1 MARAAA
7 EDPDTTRTRIMAA
20 ADRHFRSVGYTKTTV
35 ADIARTAHM
44 SPANVYRFFDSKAA
58 INEAM
63 ARRMLGKVED
73 HVRAIAAQQI
83 SASQRIT
90 AFILG
95 MQEQARER
103 FLDETRVHEMVRA
116 AMEEHWTCIHAHLQ
130 VIGGLIGQIIADGA
144 RAGEF
149 RVDDV
154 EIAAKTTLN
163 AIIKFYHPL
172 LVAQR
177 CCQIEDGDEDRM
189 VEEARQMADFVIR
202 ALGG

>member
-1 MARAAA
+1 MARAAT
-7 EDPDTTRTRIMAA
+7 EDPETTRTRIMAA
-20 ADRHFRSVGYTKTTV
+20 ADRHFRAVGYTKTTV

-63 ARRMLGKVED
+63 ARRMLGEVED
-73 HVRAIAAQQI
+73 HVRAIATQQI

-103 FLDETRVHEMVRA
+103 FLDETRVHDMVNA
-116 AMEEHWTCIHAHLQ
+116 AMEEHWTCIKAHLE

-149 RVDDV
+149 RVDNV

-163 AIIKFYHPL
+163 AIIKFYHPQ